1 MARAATLL
9 VVDDE
14 PKIVDIVRAYL
25 AREGY
30 RVLVAYEG
38 REALAL
44 ARRER
49 PDLIVLDLML
59 PELSGWDVCRT
70 LRAETTVPII
80 MLSAREDTTD
90 KIVGLELGADDY
102 VAKPFD
108 PKELVARVR
117 AVLRRTSAPTA
128 ASTLLRHA
136 DLEIDLE
143 RHEVRRA
150 AQQVALTP
158 TEFALLQALAER
170 PGRVWTRL
178 QLLDRLQGTAFDG
191 YERAVDSHVK
201 NLRQKLEPNPR
212 QPRYV
217 LTVFGVGYKL
227 GDGDEPVA
235 PGTASPQA
243 TEEARRPPAAPP
255 PDVQAEAGGEALGSG
270 IGRVASGGPPEDS
283 RA

>member
-1 MARAATLL
+1 MARGGTIL

-30 RVLVAYEG
+30 RVLVAYDG
-38 REALAL
+38 RDALTL

-59 PELSGWDVCRT
+59 PEVSGWDVCRT
-70 LRAETTVPII
+70 LRAESTVPII
-80 MLSAREDTTD
+80 MLTARDDTGRRPPPAPGSA
-90 KIVGLELGADDY
+90 A
-102 VAKPFD
+102 P
-108 PKELVARVR
+108 
-117 AVLRRTSAPTA
+117 VLR
-128 ASTLLRHA
+128 HG

-143 RHEVRRA
+143 RHVVRRGG
-150 AQQVALTP
+150 QPVSLTP
-158 TEFALLQALAER
+158 SEFTLLQALAER

-178 QLLDRLQGTAFDG
+178 QLLDRLQGVAYEG

-217 LTVFGVGYKL
+217 QTVYGVGYKL
-227 GDGDEPVA
+227 ADLDERA
-235 PGTASPQA
+235 AAS
-243 TEEARRPPAAPP
+243 AAS
-255 PDVQAEAGGEALGSG
+255 DAADA
-270 IGRVASGGPPEDS
+270 
-283 RA
+283 

>member
-1 MARAATLL
+1 VARGTVL

-25 AREGY
+25 AREDY
-30 RVLVAYEG
+30 RVLVAYDG

-59 PELSGWDVCRT
+59 PEVSGWDVCRA
-70 LRAETTVPII
+70 LRAESVVPIV
-80 MLSAREDTTD
+80 MLTARDDTTD

-102 VAKPFD
+102 LAKPFD
-108 PKELVARVR
+108 PKELVARVH
-117 AVLRRTSAPTA
+117 AVLRRAQAPGGA
-128 ASTLLRHA
+128 GGVLRHG
-136 DLEIDLE
+136 DLEIDRE
-143 RHEVRRA
+143 RHVVRRA
-150 AQQVALTP
+150 GQPVSLTP
-158 TEFALLQALAER
+158 SEFALLQALAER

-178 QLLDRLQGTAFDG
+178 QLLDRLQGVAFEG

-217 LTVFGVGYKL
+217 QTVYGVGYKL
-227 GDGDEPVA
+227 GDAEEPVGA
-235 PGTASPQA
+235 A
-243 TEEARRPPAAPP
+243 PAA
-255 PDVQAEAGGEALGSG
+255 VEG
-270 IGRVASGGPPEDS
+270 ASD
-283 RA
+283 A